1 MSLKSFLKEKLVT
14 KELNAQL
21 DKIKKPVGS
30 LGYDPWGF
38 NTDTNKIVLS
48 LFSGIYNKYF
58 RVETTG
64 IEHVPDTGPVLIVA
78 NHSGQLPIDGA
89 LIAYAM
95 TNRKKAPRLPRA
107 MIERF
112 FPTVPFLGNFLNQV
126 GAVLGDPINCARML
140 ENGEAIVVFPE
151 GIRGSGKLY
160 KDRYQL
166 QRFGN
171 GFVHLAMKHNTP
183 IVPVGVVGCEETIPA
198 LANIKPLAKLLNV
211 PYVPVALPVILPA
224 KVRLNFGKPIHFK
237 NEDLTEEQ
245 VTRRVEKVK
254 SAISDLI
261 AKGLNDRQGIFE

>member
-1 MSLKSFLKEKLVT
+1 MSLKSFLKEKLVSS
-14 KELNAQL
+14 ELDRQL
-21 DKIKKPVGS
+21 DKIEKPVGS

-38 NTDTNKIVLS
+38 NADTNKIVYS
-48 LFSGIYNKYF
+48 LFSSAYHKYF
-58 RVETTG
+58 RVKTNG
-64 IEHVPDTGPVLIVA
+64 IENVPETGPVLIIA

-89 LIAYAM
+89 LIGFAM
-95 TNRKKAPRLPRA
+95 GTRKKSPRLCRA

-151 GIRGSGKLY
+151 GIRGSGKLF

-166 QRFGN
+166 ARFGN

-183 IVPVGVVGCEETIPA
+183 IIPVGVVGCEETIPA
-198 LANIKPLAKLLNV
+198 VADIKPLAKLLGV
-211 PYVPVALPVILPA
+211 PYIPVAFPFPLPA
-224 KVRLNFGKPIHFK
+224 KVTLNFGKPIHFD

-254 SAISDLI
+254 SAINDLI
-261 AKGLNDRQGIFE
+261 AKGLEEREGIYQ